1 MFYKDQKT
9 KDHLKKMEEHKQQFD
24 EELKKENT
32 NFEKASKEIEHQKM
46 KEINLIEDSK
56 NKIIEERNKKYNNLI
71 TYLESIKNDS
81 EKIIEFFKS
90 NDLYHF
96 TN

>member
-1 MFYKDQKT
+1 MN
-9 KDHLKKMEEHKQQFD
+9 KQQFD

-32 NFEKASKEIEHQKM
+32 NFEKASKEIEQQKM

-71 TYLESIKNDS
+71 TYLESIKNDR
-81 EKIIEFFKS
+81 EKNQIY
-90 NDLYHF
+90 N
-96 TN
+96 

>member
-1 MFYKDQKT
+1 MN
-9 KDHLKKMEEHKQQFD
+9 KQQFD

-32 NFEKASKEIEHQKM
+32 NFEKASKEIEQQKK
-46 KEINLIEDSK
+46 KEINLIEDNK

-71 TYLESIKNDS
+71 KYLESIKNDR